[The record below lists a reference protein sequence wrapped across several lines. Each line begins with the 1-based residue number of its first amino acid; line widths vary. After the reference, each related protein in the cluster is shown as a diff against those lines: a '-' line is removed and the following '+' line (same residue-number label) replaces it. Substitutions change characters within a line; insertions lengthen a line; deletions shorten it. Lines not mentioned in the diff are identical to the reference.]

1 MVSGLAHKHTGGRTF
16 LVRQW
21 RRVRVD
27 NAAALMQRDEL
38 DVAQGA
44 VEELPGRFRVL
55 RRFNPT
61 GGSLRKDNA
70 CPDVHHVPHVITNI
84 ILRPIV
90 IKQPP
95 SRPSPNPWPAS
106 LSIIYDANFDT
117 RKLYIQKKDL
127 AQRSRHVVY
136 TYETAAEVRAS
147 PSTHA
152 PSAVSSPMVS
162 YLVSSYTKP

>member
-1 MVSGLAHKHTGGRTF
+1 VSGLAHKHTGGRTF

-27 NAAALMQRDEL
+27 NATALMQRDEL

-61 GGSLRKDNA
+61 GGSLCKENA
-70 CPDVHHVPHVITNI
+70 CPAVHHVPHVITNI

-90 IKQPP
+90 IKTATVP
-95 SRPSPNPWPAS
+95 SMVPIHDQHLSALFMTRILTPGSSTSRKTWP
-106 LSIIYDANFDT
+106 
-117 RKLYIQKKDL
+117 
-127 AQRSRHVVY
+127 QRSRHVVC